1 MKRLF
6 LVLLLLIAAGCGY
19 FAYSVNLPYAGFEKE
34 VFVDI
39 PSGTSTRGIA
49 RLLLENGVI
58 RSEWTFLAARAVQ
71 SRSKLQAGEYRFS
84 QPASALDVFRR
95 IARGDIFFY

>member
-1 MKRLF
+1 MARAMKRFVLL
-6 LVLLLLIAAGCGY
+6 LVLLAGCAGY
-19 FAYSVNLPYAGFEKE
+19 VFYSMSLPYAGFEKE

-39 PSGTSTRGIA
+39 PSGTSARGIA
-49 RLLLENGVI
+49 RLLRENGVI
-58 RSEWTFLAARAVQ
+58 KSEWPFLAARAVQ

-95 IARGDIFFY
+95 I